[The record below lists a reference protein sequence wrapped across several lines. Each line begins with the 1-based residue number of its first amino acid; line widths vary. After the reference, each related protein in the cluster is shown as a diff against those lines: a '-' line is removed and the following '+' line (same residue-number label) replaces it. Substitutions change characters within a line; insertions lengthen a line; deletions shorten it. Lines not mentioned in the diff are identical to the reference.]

1 MSHALLRAATLA
13 AAVLLVTTGCGG
25 GGGGD
30 EVETGTSPA
39 PAPAAAPSP
48 SPSTGAFATYR
59 DGTLPGRLLVATT
72 ADGFELFDLATG
84 LRSQPPALA
93 ADDVGWHPTPDP
105 AIQLRSREIAKG
117 RRQVE
122 RVRTSD
128 WTVVGDPIVLDG
140 ETNALK
146 LSFDGTLLLTFQ
158 GPVDGLLEER
168 RLAIFDMA
176 TGRKVKEGSRL
187 DGRMMLG
194 SPAAWL
200 PDGRYIYLVGR
211 ELYES
216 SPDSATNL
224 LRATVAGLPDN
235 STFQNNVDIVSEF
248 AHFRIDPAG
257 TRVVFDWRVVRGYGH
272 DHQLMMMN
280 VDGSGLKQLTATP
293 DPQSALEFD
302 YGNATWSPDGRFV
315 IGGLYMSGVVT
326 APLPEGV
333 PGVPAGVIGATG
345 CSVNRLFVLPAD
357 AERVALAWPG
367 RAPDHEIKVRADA
380 NAAGTWLS
388 PCGGMQWLP

>member
-1 MSHALLRAATLA
+1 MSHALLRAAALTT
-13 AAVLLVTTGCGG
+13 AVLLVTTGCGG

-30 EVETGTSPA
+30 EVDTGTTPAPTATTPSPA
-39 PAPAAAPSP
+39 P
-48 SPSTGAFATYR
+48 STPAFATYR
-59 DGTLPGRLLVATT
+59 DGTLPGRLLVVT
-72 ADGFELFDLATG
+72 AAAGFELFDLTTG

-93 ADDVGWHPTPDP
+93 DDTVGWHPTPDP

-117 RRQVE
+117 KRQVE

-128 WTVVGDPIVLDG
+128 WTVVGNPIVLDG

-146 LSFDGTLLLTFQ
+146 LSFDGRFLLTFQ
-158 GPVDGLLEER
+158 GPVDGLLDER

-176 TGRKVKEGSRL
+176 TGQKVKQGSRL

-211 ELYES
+211 DLYES
-216 SPDSATNL
+216 SPTSATST
-224 LRATVAGLPDN
+224 LRTTVAGLPDN
-235 STFQNNVDIVSEF
+235 SVYQNNVDIVSEF
-248 AHFRIDPAG
+248 THFRIDPAG
-257 TRVVFDWRVVRGYGH
+257 TRVVFNWRVVREH
-272 DHQLMMMN
+272 AEDSQIMMMN
-280 VDGSGLKQLTATP
+280 VDGSGLKQLTAAP
-293 DPQSALEFD
+293 DPKSAINYS
-302 YGNATWSPDGRFV
+302 YGGASWSPDGRFV
-315 IGGLYMSGVVT
+315 IGGLYLSSVIT

-345 CSVNRLFVLPAD
+345 CDTNRLFVLPAD
-357 AERVALAWPG
+357 AEKVALAWPEHH
-367 RAPDHEIKVRADA
+367 PDHEIKVRASA
-380 NAAGTWLS
+380 NAAATWIS